1 MDININFFFEDITE
15 PNLNYDKIRVWLSAL
30 IKSHQFELDE
40 VNYILC
46 SDDYLLK
53 VNQEYLDH
61 DYYTDI
67 ITFDNS
73 EEEHLVESDIFVS
86 VDRVKD
92 NANNHNESLERE
104 QLRVLAHGVLHL
116 VGFKDKSEEDAEDMR
131 KEEEKAIE
139 LYSTI

>member
-30 IKSHQFELDE
+30 IKSHQFELEE

-53 VNQEYLDH
+53 VNQKYLDH